1 MSYVRYA
8 VLFRQSTTSEREAG
22 LAWYDQARA
31 SSTAIANK
39 YGVPPLTMM
48 AVVAALSPNA
58 NWNRNVIDAANLT
71 DAWVHK
77 TDAKVSTYNSNKLK
91 ALQILGS
98 NEVYPYLRGQ
108 KVRSFFEGMAGYRNA
123 AVIDSHMLN
132 AYMGRVVFG
141 ASRPYY
147 PGTPGLIRKATL
159 ALRKAARTVGESVR
173 DTQATIWLV
182 WRRKLAPTDDKGETK

>member
-31 SSTAIANK
+31 SSTAIADK
-39 YGVPPLTMM
+39 YGIPPLTMM
-48 AVVAALSPNA
+48 AIY
-58 NWNRNVIDAANLT
+58 NRRVTIARHPFKERT
-71 DAWVHK
+71 D
-77 TDAKVSTYNSNKLK
+77 
-91 ALQILGS
+91 
-98 NEVYPYLRGQ
+98 
-108 KVRSFFEGMAGYRNA
+108 
-123 AVIDSHMLN
+123 HMLN

-147 PGTPGLIRKATL
+147 PGTPGLKRKATL

-182 WRRKLAPTDDKGETK
+182 WRRKLQEGTI